1 MQDATKKRR
10 KIKDETLSNLR
21 RTARLNI
28 HTLKKLRFNVNII
41 ENLPDGYKW
50 RELTYTE
57 LYSAEQFTISCGDK
71 CLIYAGSFFT
81 LEKFVKMAKRYRRLY
96 GVKALCNHLNELLLE
111 FISKYQEEQDN
122 IPEYRQKE
130 ILNDVQK
137 NDTF

>member
-10 KIKDETLSNLR
+10 QTKDSTLSYLR

-28 HTLKKLRFNVNII
+28 YTLKKLRFSVNII
-41 ENLPDGYKW
+41 DNLPDGYKW

-57 LYSAEQFTISCGDK
+57 LYSAELFIISYDNK

-81 LEKFVKMAKRYRRLY
+81 LQKFRAMAERYRTMY
-96 GVKALCNHLNELLLE
+96 GVKALYNHINELLSD
-111 FISKYQEEQDN
+111 FISKYPEEKHT
-122 IPEYRQKE
+122 IPNYRKKE

-137 NDTF
+137 NNTF

>member
-1 MQDATKKRR
+1 MQDATKIRR

-21 RTARLNI
+21 RTARQNI
-28 HTLKKLRFNVNII
+28 YTLRQLRFQVNII
-41 ENLPDGYKW
+41 DNLPDAYRW

-57 LYSAEQFTISCGDK
+57 LYAAEQFTISCGDK

-81 LEKFVKMAKRYRRLY
+81 LRKFCKLAKRYRRLY

-122 IPEYRQKE
+122 IPDYRQKE
-130 ILNDVQK
+130 IFSDDINRS
-137 NDTF
+137 

>member
-28 HTLKKLRFNVNII
+28 YTLKKLRFNVNII

-50 RELTYTE
+50 RELTYAE
-57 LYSAEQFTISCGDK
+57 LYSAELFIISYDNE

-81 LEKFVKMAKRYRRLY
+81 LQKFRAMAERYRTMY
-96 GVKALCNHLNELLLE
+96 GVKQLYQHIEELLIE
-111 FISKYQEEQDN
+111 FITKYPEEKHT
-122 IPEYRQKE
+122 IPNYRQKE

-137 NDTF
+137 KDTF